1 LADRFQNNI
10 ELSTTISIL
19 KFIQISGYG
28 TLICN
33 FLVRRTPQHPKLLNP
48 PDLMNL
54 QVHIAF
60 RRYSAGIGIMK
71 LQSMMICVSNIA
83 KMGIK
88 RNCLFQL
95 VICKLVKRYSDSR
108 LHLEINGPLDFL

>member
-1 LADRFQNNI
+1 MHLGIGMVVIVEIGFILADRFQNNI

-54 QVHIAF
+54 QGSHCFPTIFCWDWHYEVTINDDLRF
-60 RRYSAGIGIMK
+60 KY
-71 LQSMMICVSNIA
+71 
-83 KMGIK
+83 
-88 RNCLFQL
+88 
-95 VICKLVKRYSDSR
+95 CKDGY
-108 LHLEINGPLDFL
+108 